1 MDLSG
6 SMSGDKLQHAMEIGA
21 RLEGIFSGLVP
32 LKIAAFDTRSGV
44 VFETIK
50 NWEDEGGKNHCWNFL
65 KYGRDGG
72 GTPTLPAI
80 RIAEREL
87 EARPEKNKM
96 LILITDES
104 GDCAGEGLNET
115 IKEIRT
121 NGIQLVGVY
130 IEYDMTDADKRSF
143 YQLFDNK
150 DALAIDPD
158 ELTDSLLPIVKDFT
172 KK

>member
-1 MDLSG
+1 
-6 SMSGDKLQHAMEIGA
+6 
-21 RLEGIFSGLVP
+21 
-32 LKIAAFDTRSGV
+32 
-44 VFETIK
+44 
-50 NWEDEGGKNHCWNFL
+50 
-65 KYGRDGG
+65 
-72 GTPTLPAI
+72 
-80 RIAEREL
+80 
-87 EARPEKNKM
+87 M

-104 GDCAGEGLNET
+104 GDCAGSGLNRA
-115 IKEIRT
+115 IREIRT